1 MYSNIPLSTFSECIS
16 LDSPNVR
23 HCEKI
28 FNMEQLG
35 LEAFTLRQIIENEIP
50 AKYLEQKAHVDAK
63 DIKQIKEFKETVD
76 SPQKTL
82 DENL

>member
-1 MYSNIPLSTFSECIS
+1 
-16 LDSPNVR
+16 
-23 HCEKI
+23 
-28 FNMEQLG
+28 MEQLG